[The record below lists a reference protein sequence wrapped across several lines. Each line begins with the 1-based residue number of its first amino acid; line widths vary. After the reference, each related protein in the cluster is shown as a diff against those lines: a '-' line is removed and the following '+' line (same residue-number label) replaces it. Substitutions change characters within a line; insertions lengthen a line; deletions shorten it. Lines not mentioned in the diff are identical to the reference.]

1 MSEEIKLND
10 TYALL
15 GKTIRQK
22 RESQSISV
30 QDLANGLGMS
40 RDRLELIENGKDR
53 DITISEI
60 ILFSRKLNIS
70 LNKLFVDF
78 H

>member
-1 MSEEIKLND
+1 MSEEIKINE

-15 GKTIRQK
+15 GKTIREK
-22 RESQSISV
+22 RESQSISI
-30 QDLANGLGMS
+30 QDLAGGLGMS

-60 ILFSRKLNIS
+60 IFFSQRLNVS
-70 LNKLFVDF
+70 LNKLFIDF

>member
-10 TYALL
+10 AYALL
-15 GKTIRQK
+15 GKTIREK

-30 QDLANGLGMS
+30 QDLAGGLGMS

-53 DITISEI
+53 DITISEL
-60 ILFSRKLNIS
+60 ILVSQKLNVS
-70 LNKLFVDF
+70 LNKLFIDF